1 MENICSLAFNCFIIT
16 TIITN
21 GDLPELRAKR
31 GFYSLGSTCHHNK
44 HSLEISPVLYFKV
57 LHIQES
63 YLCILSGW
71 LLLYKAVSIS
81 QDEMRRAGGRTNANV
96 GSPTRLLTAH
106 AWREAGTLQGPE
118 EWCCLCSR
126 CLLDFIH
133 PFQHRWASPPRTL
146 LPPHIPSQEES
157 LCKSVKGSGDTPISV
172 EILLAEKTTKSPEIL
187 ISIVKTKPLK
197 KKPTKNPKNPSQ

>member
-1 MENICSLAFNCFIIT
+1 M
-16 TIITN
+16 
-21 GDLPELRAKR
+21 
-31 GFYSLGSTCHHNK
+31 
-44 HSLEISPVLYFKV
+44 LYFKV

-81 QDEMRRAGGRTNANV
+81 QDEMRRAGGWTNANV

-106 AWREAGTLQGPE
+106 AWREAGTPQGPE
-118 EWCCLCSR
+118 EWCYLCSR

-133 PFQHRWASPPRTL
+133 PSQHRWASPPRTL

-157 LCKSVKGSGDTPISV
+157 LCKSVKGSGDIPISA
-172 EILLAEKTTKSPEIL
+172 EILLAEKTQSPAIL
-187 ISIVKTKPLK
+187 ISIVKTKK
-197 KKPTKNPKNPSQ
+197 THKKPHRNPSQ